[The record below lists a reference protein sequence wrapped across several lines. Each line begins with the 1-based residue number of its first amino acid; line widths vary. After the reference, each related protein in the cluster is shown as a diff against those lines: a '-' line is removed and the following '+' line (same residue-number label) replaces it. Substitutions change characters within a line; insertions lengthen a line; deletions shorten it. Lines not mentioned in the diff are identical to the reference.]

1 MSFYGWLIDNA
12 PALIIAI
19 PLLFAFATPIIS
31 KIHRYARNLWVLMAV
46 LLSGAITYIAA
57 WEVFKEGG
65 GPDATIVYIFGAGEN
80 GSVMGDAFN
89 ALENIRITFY
99 MDGMAAFMGL
109 IMATVALA
117 AVIYSYSFIKK
128 YSGQDK
134 YFTLL
139 LLMLA
144 ASYGMVFTG
153 DIFNLFVWFEVSSV
167 AICGLVAFR
176 TNRGESFEGAAKYL
190 IYSTVAGLLFLF
202 AIGLLYGQY
211 GHLNIMYLSNAIGA
225 DGTLLTVDKLVLGIL
240 ISVFA
245 LKAGAVPL
253 HMATPDAYSEA
264 PAPVTAM
271 MVTASQAG
279 LYAVFRA
286 AWTLFGG
293 NLHTLVTA
301 EDGSYQWVVTN
312 VDKLDLV
319 HAAGYVLVVLGIL
332 SMFVGVTLALVQK
345 DIKRLMAYHAI
356 SQTGYMLLGV
366 GIGLAVFAMG
376 GDTDFS
382 DYGRIAM
389 SGGIFHIFNHALYKG
404 LLFLTA
410 GAIIYKAGTRDLNKM
425 GGLGRDMWLTA
436 MFFIIGALA
445 IAGIPPANGFA
456 SKLLIYE
463 AAFRFNPVV
472 GAIAMLVSL
481 LTLASFVKVFYSAF
495 MGPRNPEMKTGEVPK
510 GMLLGMAVLAGMILI
525 FSFAPSLVL
534 ESIVDP
540 AVTALTGTTATITYP
555 GLTDEPVRALTLLT
569 GQGGWNAVMFLF
581 VLLISL
587 VIGLIV
593 RSMGNKGTVPRG
605 EGKKPY
611 LFGNP
616 TEIDGRPIVIPSSNV
631 YWGFVRALKKYYDPM
646 DRAHSG
652 LINEYVF
659 WFVAT
664 AGVVILVMVFL

>member
-1 MSFYGWLIDNA
+1 MSDTYTWILDHA

-19 PLLFAFATPIIS
+19 PLLFAFATPLIS
-31 KIHRYARNLWVLMAV
+31 KVNKILRNIWVILGV
-46 LLSGAITYIAA
+46 LLAAALTYIMSY
-57 WEVFKEGG
+57 EVLKEGG
-65 GPDATIVYIFGAGEN
+65 GPLDTIVYIFGGGE
-80 GSVMGDAFN
+80 GSSMDGAVFN
-89 ALENIRITFY
+89 ALANARITFY
-99 MDGMAAFMGL
+99 VDGMAAFMGM
-109 IMATVALA
+109 IMATVAIA
-117 AVIYSYSFIKK
+117 AVIYSFTFIKK
-128 YSGQDK
+128 YTGQDK

-144 ASYGMVFTG
+144 ANFGMVFTG
-153 DIFNLFVWFEVSSV
+153 DLFNLFVWFEVSSV

-176 TNRGESFEGAAKYL
+176 SNRGESFEGAAKYL
-190 IYSTVAGLLFLF
+190 IYSTIAGLLFLF

-211 GHLNIMYLSNAIGA
+211 GHLNIKFLGAAIGGNA
-225 DGTLLTVDKLVLGIL
+225 QGSLLLVDKIVLGIL
-240 ISVFA
+240 VTVFA
-245 LKAGAVPL
+245 LKAGSVPI

-264 PAPVTAM
+264 PAPITAM

-279 LYAVFRA
+279 LYAIFRTGFTMYGDNIFTA
-286 AWTLFGG
+286 GG
-293 NLHTLVTA
+293 DLRAPDLLHLA
-301 EDGSYQWVVTN
+301 HG
-312 VDKLDLV
+312 
-319 HAAGYVLVVLGIL
+319 AGYVLVVFGIL
-332 SMFVGVTLALVQK
+332 SMFIGVTLALVQK

-366 GIGLAVFAMG
+366 GIGLAVFSMG
-376 GDTDFS
+376 EFS
-382 DYGRIAM
+382 SFAEYGRTAM

-425 GGLGRDMWLTA
+425 GGLGRDMKLTA
-436 MFFIIGALA
+436 LFFIIGALA

-463 AAFRFNPVV
+463 AAFKFNPII

-510 GMLLGMAVLAGMILI
+510 SMLLGMAVLAGVILI

-540 AVTALTGTTATITYP
+540 AVTDLTGMGPTITYP
-555 GLTDEPVRALTLLT
+555 GLGEQPLAAFTLLT
-569 GQGGWNAVMFLF
+569 GEGGWNAIMFL
-581 VLLISL
+581 VVIIVTLIIAM
-587 VIGLIV
+587 VIRML
-593 RSMGNKGTVPRG
+593 GNKGTTPGG
-605 EGKKPY
+605 EGGKPF

-616 TEIDGRPIVIPSSNV
+616 TEVDGKPIVISSSNV
-631 YWGFVRALKKYYDPM
+631 YWGFTRALKKYYDPM
-646 DRAHSG
+646 ERAHSG

-659 WFVAT
+659 WLVAT
-664 AGVVILVMVFL
+664 AGIVILALAFL